1 MTSSTVL
8 SPHAIPAHV
17 DPALVRDFDYYQIPG
32 ADIDPHAAW
41 IKLQDGPRIIFT
53 PHHGGHWIVTRGE
66 DVATCLRDYTRFSS
80 FPGGIPK
87 EKTPVKMPPVNI
99 DPPEHRAYRMLLA
112 ARFSPRT
119 VAQMETGIREL
130 TVSLIEDFRAR
141 GHCDFVGEFAFRMP
155 VDVFMQLAALPA
167 SDRDWLLE
175 RVETSMRNPDM
186 AVGVP
191 ATQDLLGYIGKVVA
205 ERRANPGDDLLS
217 HIATADIDMDGGRR
231 LTEEELVAMC
241 LLLLFAGLDTVAST
255 LTFIA
260 RFFTTH
266 PDALRTLHADR
277 TRVPDAIEEL
287 IRRHGVPCLTRSV
300 IADMEFQGVAMKKGD
315 LVLVPVFM
323 HGLDPE
329 QFTDPTTVQFDREK
343 PHIGFGVGEHRCVG
357 SHLARM
363 ELRIFMEEWLDRIG
377 TFTVRPGTTPRC
389 GTGSVLSVQQLELC
403 WPV

>member
-8 SPHAIPAHV
+8 SPQAIPAHV
-17 DPALVRDFDYYQIPG
+17 DPALVLDFDYFQIPG

-41 IKLQDGPRIIFT
+41 IKLQAGPRIIFT

-186 AVGVP
+186 AVGLP

-217 HIATADIDMDGGRR
+217 HIATAEIDMDGGRR
-231 LTEEELVAMC
+231 LTDEELVAMG

-260 RFFTTH
+260 RYFTTH
-266 PDALRTLHADR
+266 PDALQTLRADR
-277 TRVPDAIEEL
+277 ARVPDAIEEL

-377 TFTVRPGTTPRC
+377 TFAVRPGTTPRC